1 MPDLLIRMKKKT
13 DGAAALS
20 CIRADGSTTWQR
32 QDGQL
37 GRFFPL
43 HDLTHY
49 AVESVLGLPRA
60 FYGLL
65 AEGWDIT
72 DFEKPGTSERIPD
85 DARFAELVVGYFDVE
100 RATGFRP
107 TSDEYN
113 QKAEAYYRDN
123 SLTPTSLRVSDEQLD
138 RIRQLRSELFARWNA
153 LPPGDVLELTFDRGA
168 ESAV

>member
-1 MPDLLIRMKKKT
+1 MPDLIIRIKKKT

-32 QDGQL
+32 QEGQL

-49 AVESVLGLPRA
+49 AVESVLELPRA

-72 DFEKPGTSERIPD
+72 DFEKPGTRESIPP
-85 DARFAELVVGYFDVE
+85 DAGFAELIVGYFDVE

-107 TSDEYN
+107 NANDYN
-113 QKAEAYYRDN
+113 EKAEAYYRDK
-123 SLTPTSLRVSDEQLD
+123 SLTPPSLRLSDEQLG
-138 RIRQLRSELFARWNA
+138 RIRQLRAELFARWNA

-168 ESAV
+168 GSAV